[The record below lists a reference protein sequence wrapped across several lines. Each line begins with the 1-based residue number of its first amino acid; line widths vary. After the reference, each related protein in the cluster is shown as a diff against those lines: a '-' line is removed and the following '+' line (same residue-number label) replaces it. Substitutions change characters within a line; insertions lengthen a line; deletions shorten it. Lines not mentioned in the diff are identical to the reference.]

1 MHYKWICLYS
11 YMYRYSIRFLCFI
24 FYFWNSISAKRDFTF
39 TSRFTLILILIFIS
53 MSMRYNPNVMEPCWV
68 QQISLSNSREK
79 CLYHSARFPTHTWFT
94 FSLFDNCHGLSLSH
108 TGVWME
114 NHGITW
120 LTHHH
125 LPWENIH
132 RVI

>member
-1 MHYKWICLYS
+1 
-11 YMYRYSIRFLCFI
+11 MYRYSIRFLCFI

-39 TSRFTLILILIFIS
+39 TSRFTLILIFVLILIS